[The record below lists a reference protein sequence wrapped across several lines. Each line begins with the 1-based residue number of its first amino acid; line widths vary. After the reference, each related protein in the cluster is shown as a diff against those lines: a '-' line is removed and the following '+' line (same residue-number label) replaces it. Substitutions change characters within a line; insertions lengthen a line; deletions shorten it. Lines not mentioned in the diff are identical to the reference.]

1 MSPQSSSDANITQR
15 GLITA
20 LGNVVGLAD
29 SNTWVENAN
38 FTAHH
43 MLMNSSHPLFL
54 QNREGHELTVMAG
67 GYHISNKEQREY
79 SISFLRRVQRVMGF
93 QTQSTIAL
101 LESQWR
107 DLD

>member
-1 MSPQSSSDANITQR
+1 
-15 GLITA
+15 
-20 LGNVVGLAD
+20 LGNVIGLAD

-43 MLMNSSHPLFL
+43 MLMNSSHTLL
-54 QNREGHELTVMAG
+54 LYRRYQLTVVPG

-79 SISFLRRVQRVMGF
+79 SIAFLQRVQENMGF
-93 QTQSTIAL
+93 QTHPTVTL
-101 LESQWR
+101 LRNQWR

>member
-1 MSPQSSSDANITQR
+1 MLQR

-43 MLMNSSHPLFL
+43 MLMNSMHTLPL
-54 QNREGHELTVMAG
+54 QDEHQLTMTPG

>member
-1 MSPQSSSDANITQR
+1 MLQR

-43 MLMNSSHPLFL
+43 MLMNSMHTLPL
-54 QNREGHELTVMAG
+54 QDEHQLTMTPG

-79 SISFLRRVQRVMGF
+79 SISFLQRVQETMGF
-93 QTQSTIAL
+93 RTQPTITL
-101 LESQWR
+101 LRNQWS